1 MVTSAQVVE
10 TSVTT
15 TDTVLLSG
23 LCSPLTIRLYYH
35 RFSILRSFGKVW
47 NRATSKFGTQA
58 YLTQGYLPP
67 LPPPSRFAPQKILKF
82 FSQRWFWW
90 WEWTVQCFDNRNS
103 LLKRYTTY
111 IYRNFT
117 NTSWPVIDTNSVD
130 YPPMFQHC
138 HSALHTWSYFL
149 NNLHEENWKK
159 VVDTGNPM
167 LKLDFY

>member
-58 YLTQGYLPP
+58 YLTQGLKNLTPP
-67 LPPPSRFAPQKILKF
+67 PPPSRFAPQKILKF

-149 NNLHEENWKK
+149 NIDKI
-159 VVDTGNPM
+159 
-167 LKLDFY
+167 